1 MCRLSYVDPST
12 WKTYLVEPDQFFLV
26 LSTAFGVRMEVI
38 IHPFQ
43 LMFKS
48 PINKDAG
55 ETLLFSRKCGLAD
68 HHK

>member
-48 PINKDAG
+48 PIKYY
-55 ETLLFSRKCGLAD
+55 TPRYQ
-68 HHK
+68 